1 MITYTDNSTYKLTS
15 PDSDIT
21 YTMNG
26 ITIVYNDLSL
36 YPPSSYQTGVSA
48 EYYSVN
54 QISFTLNSSN
64 GDILDFSLNSNYN
77 YNKTIFNEDIQQPS
91 YWNRDFELLINGS
104 AIPAGDP
111 VPLPGFPVLVLYN
124 LDYSINGKHRK
135 TNIAQLAIGT
145 LSSIV
150 NIIEWPLFLLNIY
163 INGNNFT
170 YFFEK
175 ESDNKKKKTI
185 VSSST
190 NKSLSIQSLKSNSK
204 TLSTKT
210 LSTFVS
216 TNFNISSIGINS
228 IYSLITSLSNSTD
241 QNVIGN
247 KIQTKLENSI
257 NEINNQIIQNENIS
271 TSQNLITVL
280 ISLLFNPNLVNPIK
294 NNLYKLDKVV
304 LNKTDY
310 ENYIAVNNVI
320 SNLFVNTNNNKSVSS
335 STLTSTTSNQIQNF
349 YDNL

>member
-15 PDSDIT
+15 PYSDIT

-54 QISFTLNSSN
+54 QIRFTLNSSN
-64 GDILDFSLNSNYN
+64 GDIL
-77 YNKTIFNEDIQQPS
+77 
-91 YWNRDFELLINGS
+91 DFELLINGS